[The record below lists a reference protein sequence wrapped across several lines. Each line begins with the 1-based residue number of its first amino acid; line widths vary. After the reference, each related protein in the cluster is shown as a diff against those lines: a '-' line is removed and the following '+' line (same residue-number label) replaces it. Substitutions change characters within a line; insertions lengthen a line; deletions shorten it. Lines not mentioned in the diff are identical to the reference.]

1 MTEPQ
6 SQDSHQKNL
15 QHVSGMISQETC
27 GASER
32 SLGGGDEI
40 SNFLNDDDLKDRFAF
55 FPTQAGSDS
64 GTDPKARAQNLGP
77 NQEPI
82 L

>member
-15 QHVSGMISQETC
+15 QHVSGMISR

-32 SLGGGDEI
+32 YLGGGDEI